1 MHKAIRFDVTIPT
14 GVTAGDYALVNM
26 VKGSMKDGA
35 GKFFKAQMYGK
46 TVDANYADWVVDLM
60 DEDPVYWSNS
70 SGRWNF
76 NSTPTGFFATDNP
89 GPALNTE
96 TGAIYALKFKMGLY
110 KLSDVPTKTTG
121 TISAT
126 PLAEYPWQY
135 SVVVD
140 KSGKFT
146 HPAI

>member
-1 MHKAIRFDVTIPT
+1 
-14 GVTAGDYALVNM
+14 M
-26 VKGSMKDGA
+26 VKGSMKNGDG
-35 GKFFKAQMYGK
+35 KYFKATMYGK
-46 TVDANYADWVVDLM
+46 QVDANYADWLVDSR
-60 DEDPVYWSNS
+60 DEDPVYWSTDKA
-70 SGRWNF
+70 RWNF
-76 NSTPTGFFATDNP
+76 RTTSTGFFATDDP
-89 GPALNTE
+89 GPALTSE

-110 KLSDVPTKTTG
+110 KLSDLPATTTG

-140 KSGKFT
+140 KSGKFS